1 MATSKREVIDD
12 IVEVVV
18 VVIVVV
24 VVVVVVVVELVQGL
38 LGFGLKLTGEL
49 CSLTELTLMVS
60 LQSQQRTQL
69 QWWSR
74 SLVRV
79 TSTPIFL

>member
-1 MATSKREVIDD
+1 MATSKSEVIDD

-24 VVVVVVVVELVQGL
+24 VVVVVVELVQGFQ
-38 LGFGLKLTGEL
+38 GFGLKLTGYL
-49 CSLTELTLMVS
+49 CSLTELTRLGS